1 MPPMMMTGVN
11 SAGSPYQKLSSSSRS
26 LKRDPIAEFNAVRQR
41 AIQLADTGRY
51 IVWSDVAAAL
61 DSEGYDGIFV
71 RRIGRDNRVVGE
83 INQRCAK
90 ARQGLRAN
98 KLSIE
103 KLRAR
108 AYELADTGRLNHWEE
123 IGAEMENEGADGAIA
138 QIGADAMLRR
148 MLNARCEQA
157 KAKLGT

>member
-1 MPPMMMTGVN
+1 M
-11 SAGSPYQKLSSSSRS
+11 
-26 LKRDPIAEFNAVRQR
+26 KRDLIAELNAARQR
-41 AIQLADTGRY
+41 ATELAGTGRY
-51 IVWSDVAAAL
+51 VVWSDVAAAL
-61 DSEGYDGIFV
+61 DSEGYDGIVV
-71 RRIGRDNRVVGE
+71 RRMGRDNRVVGE

-90 ARQGLRAN
+90 ARQGLRAS

-138 QIGADAMLRR
+138 QLGADPMLRR

-157 KAKLGT
+157 KAKLET